1 MPPILH
7 PSSSSFPCRGAAP
20 VPTLSGPLRP
30 SVAKPILAVLV
41 SRNSSLATSSAF
53 QQAPLGICYSAKHM
67 ASHRKHVYFGL
78 RALFLSFGILLG
90 GLAVHAQQAAVAPP
104 SSDSKPATDA
114 DFIAAADEV
123 LGQMSQITGLKVLAP
138 LKKSLRSREEIRA
151 YVIKQMN
158 EEKNPAERYADLRSA
173 EAFGLLPKGFDL
185 DAFMVNVLTEQVEG
199 LYDPKTR
206 EFYIA
211 DWSPLADQRMVMA
224 HELTHALEDQH
235 FQIEAWIKAARPNE
249 DAELAR
255 DAVLEGSAM
264 AAMVDYLMLSTGR
277 SLKDLPDFDPGML
290 SGDLGSTPTLQ
301 KAPPFL
307 KDTLI
312 FPYIGG
318 LSFSAAILKNKGWAA
333 LPGVFERP
341 PVSTQQILHPALYR
355 SGKIPATVAL
365 PRLEKLLGTNWSKL
379 DENILGEYG
388 WKEVLKQ
395 FLDEDR
401 AKMLAAAWDGDR
413 YSVFEEKHT
422 KKLVLVTRLHLDSEE
437 HAVRFFGQYSE
448 ALEKKYSER
457 TNLFRRPNFFSFD
470 APDGGVF
477 LDCLGTE
484 CVTMEG
490 STRKTFD
497 AFTKEL
503 DWPLA
508 PQPPAHVGTVPEKT
522 AAFFSPAARGG
533 AGTCAPSAQIAR

>member
-1 MPPILH
+1 MTLH
-7 PSSSSFPCRGAAP
+7 
-20 VPTLSGPLRP
+20 L
-30 SVAKPILAVLV
+30 KQ
-41 SRNSSLATSSAF
+41 N
-53 QQAPLGICYSAKHM
+53 
-67 ASHRKHVYFGL
+67 YFGL
-78 RALFLSFGILLG
+78 RAVFLGFTLLLG
-90 GLAVHAQQAAVAPP
+90 AIAVRAQAAAVAPP
-104 SSDSKPATDA
+104 SGNSKAVTDA

-123 LGQMSQITGLKVLAP
+123 LGQMSQITGLKLMTP

-158 EEKNPAERYADLRSA
+158 EEKNATERYADQRSA

-185 DAFMVNVLTEQVEG
+185 DTFMVDVLTEQVEG
-199 LYDPKTR
+199 LYDPKTQ

-211 DWSPLADQRMVMA
+211 DWSPLDDQRMVMA

-235 FQIEAWIKAARPNE
+235 FQIEKWVKAARPNE

-277 SLKDLPDFDPGML
+277 SLKDLPDFDPSML
-290 SGDLGSTPTLQ
+290 IGDLGSTPTLQ

-318 LSFSAAILKNKGWAA
+318 LSFSAAVLKNTGWAA
-333 LPGVFERP
+333 LPGVFEKP

-355 SGKIPATVAL
+355 SGRIPKTVVL
-365 PRLEKLLGTNWSKL
+365 PAVEKLLGSNWTKL
-379 DENILGEYG
+379 DENIMGEYG

-395 FLDEDR
+395 FLEEDR
-401 AKMLAAAWDGDR
+401 AKTLAAAWDGDR
-413 YSVFEEKHT
+413 YAVFEQKPT

-448 ALEKKYSER
+448 ALEKKYAARS
-457 TNLFRRPNFFSFD
+457 NLLRRPNFFSFD
-470 APDGGVF
+470 TPDGGVF
-477 LDCLGTE
+477 LDCLGNE
-484 CVTMEG
+484 CVTLEG
-490 STRKTFD
+490 ATRKTFD

-503 DWPLA
+503 NWPLA
-508 PQPPAHVGTVPEKT
+508 PQPPEHVGAVPEKT
-522 AAFFSPAARGG
+522 AAFFSPGVRGA
-533 AGTCAPSAQIAR
+533 AGTFAPAVQTAQ